1 MRNRPF
7 QCHQVLKAP
16 KQTNQSNAKHGLV
29 RPPIAMVCTC
39 CRSPSE
45 ARMASRLHALEVRA
59 SVRRSAV
66 ATPLRELREERW
78 KAVAKAG
85 VAKAG
90 PLVAPAFDATKT
102 SERRTELHE
111 INEDGSG
118 GEFNADVSR
127 MRRAALRLIAVRT
140 HLSRLSL
147 TLSRL
152 SLSPSFSALSLSAL
166 SFGSLALSLSALSL
180 GLANQTLYPPPPSSS
195 PPSTGHEAR
204 GGGL

>member
-1 MRNRPF
+1 
-7 QCHQVLKAP
+7 
-16 KQTNQSNAKHGLV
+16 
-29 RPPIAMVCTC
+29 
-39 CRSPSE
+39 
-45 ARMASRLHALEVRA
+45 MASRLHALEVRA

-152 SLSPSFSALSLSAL
+152 SLSAW
-166 SFGSLALSLSALSL
+166 
-180 GLANQTLYPPPPSSS
+180 QTKHCTHLRPAVRLLPL
-195 PPSTGHEAR
+195 TGHEAR